1 MQTTPEEQTVL
12 VIGAAGID
20 IVARLDGEI
29 QMGTSNP
36 SRIRTSFG
44 GTARNVAENLARL
57 GQPVSLLAV
66 LGSDHPGEEVVAY
79 TRQAGVDVT
88 HIHKVEK
95 YPTGAYMAVLNEQG
109 RLEYA
114 FDDMRLL
121 KELTASYL
129 TYHQDL
135 FEAASLLFVDANLP
149 PKTLQ
154 TAFELAERY
163 KLPVCADPTSRPLA
177 PRLKPYLNRLQ
188 LIVPS
193 VAEAGILT
201 GETFEAADRDAALS
215 AARALVN
222 RGVDIALITMSEF
235 GLCYATSET
244 SGHVPAVRTTVND
257 PTGAGDALTAAFIY
271 ALLND
276 IEIDDAAQLGAAAAA
291 LALRYPGTVYP
302 DLSLDK
308 LYDELSA

>member
-20 IVARLDGEI
+20 IVARLDGET

-66 LGSDHPGEEVVAY
+66 LGNDHPGEEVLAY

-88 HIHKVEK
+88 HIHRVEK
-95 YPTGAYMAVLNEQG
+95 YPTGVYMAVLNKQG

-114 FDDMRLL
+114 FDDMRVLE
-121 KELTASYL
+121 ELTASYL

-135 FEAASLLFVDANLP
+135 FEAASLLFIDANLP
-149 PKTLQ
+149 PNTLQ

-163 KLPVCADPTSRPLA
+163 QLPVCADPTSRPLA
-177 PRLKPYLNRLQ
+177 PRLKPYLNRLK

-201 GETFEAADRDAALS
+201 GDTFEAADREAALS

-244 SGHVPAVRTTVND
+244 SGHIPAVSTTVND
-257 PTGAGDALTAAFIY
+257 PTGAGDALTGAFIY

-276 IEIDDAAQLGAAAAA
+276 IEIDDAARLGAAAAA

-308 LYDELSA
+308 LYNELSA

>member
-1 MQTTPEEQTVL
+1 MQKAPEEQMVL
-12 VIGAAGID
+12 VIGAAGTD
-20 IVARLDGEI
+20 IVAHI
-29 QMGTSNP
+29 KSSVQMETSNP
-36 SRIRTSFG
+36 ARIRASFG
-44 GTARNVAENLARL
+44 GAARNVAENLARL

-66 LGSDHPGEEVVAY
+66 VGKDHLGDEMLAY

-88 HIHKVEK
+88 NVHRVENL
-95 YPTGAYMAVLNEQG
+95 PTGFYMAVLNEKG
-109 RLEYA
+109 RLQYA
-114 FDDMRLL
+114 FDDMRVLQ
-121 KELTASYL
+121 ELTPSYL

-135 FEAASLLFVDANLP
+135 FENASLLFLDANLP
-149 PKTLQ
+149 PATIQ
-154 TAFELAERY
+154 TAFELADRY
-163 KLPVCADPTSRPLA
+163 HLPVCADPTTRLLA
-177 PRLKPYLNRLQ
+177 PRLQPYLNRLR

-201 GETFEAADRDAALS
+201 GQHFEAADRDAVLS

-244 SGHVPAVRTTVND
+244 SGHIPAVSTTIND

-276 IEIDDAAQLGAAAAA
+276 IEIDDAARLGAAAAA
-291 LALRYPGTVYP
+291 LALRHAGTVYP

>member
-1 MQTTPEEQTVL
+1 MQKAPEEQTVL

-20 IVARLDGEI
+20 IVARIDGKI

-44 GTARNVAENLARL
+44 GAARNVAENLARL
-57 GQPVSLLAV
+57 GQPVGLLAV
-66 LGSDHPGEEVVAY
+66 LGKDRPGDEMIAY

-88 HIHKVEK
+88 HVHRVDN
-95 YPTGAYMAVLNEQG
+95 YPTGSYVAVLNEKGHLQ
-109 RLEYA
+109 YA
-114 FDDMRLL
+114 CDDMRVLE
-121 KELTASYL
+121 ELTASYL

-135 FEAASLLFVDANLP
+135 FEAASLLFLDANLP
-149 PKTLQ
+149 QATLE
-154 TAFELAERY
+154 TAFELAARY
-163 KLPVCADPTSRPLA
+163 NLPVCADPTSRSLA
-177 PRLKPYLNRLQ
+177 PRLKPYLNRLR

-201 GETFEAADRDAALS
+201 GQTFEAADREATLS

-222 RGVDIALITMSEF
+222 HGVGIALITMSEF
-235 GLCYATSET
+235 GLCYATPET
-244 SGHVPAVRTTVND
+244 NGHIPALSTTIND
-257 PTGAGDALTAAFIY
+257 PTGAGDALTAAIIY
-271 ALLND
+271 ALLNN

-302 DLSLDK
+302 GLSLDK
-308 LYDELSA
+308 LYDELST